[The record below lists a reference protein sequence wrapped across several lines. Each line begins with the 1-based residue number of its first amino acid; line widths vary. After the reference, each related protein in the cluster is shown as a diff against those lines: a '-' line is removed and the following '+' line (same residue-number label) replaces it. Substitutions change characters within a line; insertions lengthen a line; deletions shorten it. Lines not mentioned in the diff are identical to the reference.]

1 MLYRIIVNENGM
13 AENGMAE
20 NGMGRVRQRGRKYHL
35 ALGMLMVRVGPAVWT
50 ETPGSAGLRGR
61 HGRVCLV

>member
-1 MLYRIIVNENGM
+1 MNGMAENGM

-20 NGMGRVRQRGRKYHL
+20 NGVGRVRQRGRKHHL
-35 ALGMLMVRVGPAVWT
+35 APGMLMVRVGPAVWT

>member
-1 MLYRIIVNENGM
+1 M

-20 NGMGRVRQRGRKYHL
+20 NGVGRVRQRGRKYHL
-35 ALGMLMVRVGPAVWT
+35 APGMLMVRVGPAVRT